1 MSFATL
7 RAWSL
12 AGSVCGL
19 VFAAD
24 QAAKAAVEAHLVP
37 GQYEKVLGPL
47 ELTLSHNRGV
57 AFGLAGGAGIKLV
70 LTTAVALAVI
80 GYLFA
85 RNPQRPGMW
94 LALGLVAGGAIGNLA
109 DRIRAGAVT
118 DFIAVGS
125 WPPFNL
131 ADVSI
136 TLGVLLLVYLYMR
149 DAEREE
155 EPQTEAGGG

>member
-12 AGSVCGL
+12 AGAVCGL
-19 VFAAD
+19 VFATD
-24 QAAKAAVEAHLVP
+24 QAAKAAVTAHLVP
-37 GQYEKVLGPL
+37 GQYEEVLGPL

-57 AFGLAGGAGIKLV
+57 AFGLAGGAGVGLV
-70 LTTAVALAVI
+70 ITTALALAVI

-94 LALGLVAGGAIGNLA
+94 VAVGFLAGGAIGNLA

-118 DFIAVGS
+118 DFVAIGS

-136 TLGVLLLVYLYMR
+136 TIGVLLLVYLYLR

-155 EPQTEAGGG
+155 APQAEAGGG

>member
-1 MSFATL
+1 MSTA
-7 RAWSL
+7 RAWGL
-12 AGSVCGL
+12 AGVVCGL
-19 VFAAD
+19 VLAAD

-37 GQYEKVLGPL
+37 GQFEQMLGPL

-57 AFGLAGGAGIKLV
+57 AFGLAGGAGGGLV
-70 LTTAVALAVI
+70 LVTAVALAVV
-80 GYLFA
+80 GFLFA
-85 RNPQRPGMW
+85 RKPQRPWMW
-94 LALGLVAGGAIGNLA
+94 LAVGLLAGGALGNLA

-136 TLGVLLLVYLYMR
+136 TIGVLLLVYLYLR

-155 EPQTEAGGG
+155 PAQPEADGG